1 MANDVAMPRV
11 RQYCSTAAVKGGECG
26 QSAINL
32 SVSHQAQGFP
42 ETVHAMTHPRAPPT
56 SSPGNTA

>member
-1 MANDVAMPRV
+1 
-11 RQYCSTAAVKGGECG
+11 
-26 QSAINL
+26 L